1 MDSTKALR
9 DWYTERS
16 GLRVDLVGDF
26 AGKELFAIH
35 GEVLMAHCISQAK
48 VNYQEG
54 FQLLHAVYAVEKFLN
69 ELDQRHCHFQVI
81 WLESHERLCIP
92 PGTPEEHHIKYLL
105 TRRILIEHL
114 NRGLDAQRPR
124 CSYVFDS
131 LDDQRFINHL
141 KSSPIL
147 FFLCSDGR
155 QNLTAPEPTAP
166 QNISMCLFLIYNLNL
181 RGYSIALIDDAE
193 ISNAKVAATVFTPT
207 HDNAIPFADQLFPE
221 EDVGTKPDTKIV
233 GEVAYQL
240 LLKTDD
246 WASWDDGTSL
256 TARQA
261 LLVAALSESA
271 QTNPDQLLI
280 ACVLAHMGLLMD
292 HSLVQRA
299 SNRQQ
304 HTESQASVFLKRL
317 LEISTHLIKKSAASD
332 EKPFLS
338 KLEWDAFDLFDGMLF
353 YSVIGNTKGISLS
366 QSTTSTVM
374 GLSKK
379 INTLSG
385 LDCSSA
391 LKYLLSEPQDLPDP
405 SVLGKE
411 KDCAKTV
418 AMHPVMKFAHPA
430 FDKYFEDVKVDVN
443 LIAERPIASKIFQ
456 EATHWHNSKKKLS
469 MKQKPKLLDKWALKR
484 NQRFTTATKKYADSL
499 TTGTPEN
506 ILVMDKSAS
515 STPAPGWKEELRQK
529 SSDTA
534 KRLAM
539 KKDTRG
545 KVARG
550 GILTAAAAPTPK
562 QGAPGA
568 AERLWATKK
577 KELQKM
583 TDFRNQLVAANDY
596 ESGIMF
602 GKDLVGAEISLYICK
617 LLVAIFDKEVKT
629 GKGKGLAAIVEVF
642 WTRVIELK
650 TKRLAEE
657 STAELNKLAT
667 ALQTSTERARSQGL
681 YHGATSIEHQL
692 EFYGP
697 DMERGFDPKFDP
709 RVSSFN
715 PDAWQRKVL
724 DAIDAK
730 KSLCVIAP
738 TSAGK
743 TFISFY
749 AMKKVMQSSDND
761 VLVYVAPTKAL
772 VNQIAAEVQGRF
784 KKKFRY
790 EESRSVW
797 AIHTRDYRVNN
808 PTGCQILVTVPHILQ
823 IMLLSPPN
831 VEKANSWAHRIKRI
845 IFDEVHCIG
854 QAQEGVVWEQ
864 LLLLAPCPII
874 ALSATVG
881 NPQEFVAW
889 LSESQK
895 TKGHDLE
902 LVEHKARYS
911 DLRKYIYRPPCKSQ
925 DKFDGFPPRDQ
936 AKRVVHGLDEQGKS
950 PFSFVH
956 PIGSIVDRNRGTLDD
971 ISLEARD
978 CLKLWLSMRKHQTEA
993 FPVAD
998 KLDPSQALPAIVK
1011 KADILCWEEDLKAC
1025 LLPWMMDPESPFESV
1040 RGDLRFCNN
1049 GDMQTR
1055 NKRKGEQLSPEH
1067 FQLLLDLHQ
1076 RQGLPAIIFNYDR
1089 MKCESIMKSVISEL
1103 KRHELEWKKTSKE
1116 WQKTIKDYEKWV
1128 KAQEKIKET
1137 KQGRKQDKNGLEEGM
1152 SKMDF
1157 VREEGQEEVSNWQ
1170 SFDPQAPLAKFSF
1183 SDSRKCQ
1190 REDLEE
1196 LIRSLNW
1203 VNLDPVFIEA
1213 LRRGVGV
1220 HHAGMNRKYRQVV
1233 EMLCRRGFLTV
1244 VIATGTLALGI
1255 NVPCK
1260 TVVFSE
1266 DSVFLSALN
1275 YRQASGRAGRRGF
1288 DLLGNVV
1295 FNIPTHRSFEI
1306 MSSRLPDLR
1315 GQFPVSTTI
1324 VLRTLSLCSHTQNNE
1339 FSIQAAQSLLSQNLL
1354 YLGGPA
1360 EELAV
1365 KHHLRFSIEYLR
1377 KQHLLS
1383 DSGAPLNFAGL
1394 ITHLY
1399 FTENSAFA
1407 FHSLL
1412 KGGYFHRLCG
1422 EVYTRPSAVVRE
1434 LMLVLSHLFCR
1445 QPVTRIGDTEWLQGV
1460 KESSSSIVVLPDLPP
1475 KALDLLREHN
1485 WETLAIFKNYVQT
1498 YVCQN
1503 LADSPDDELPFSK
1516 YPAGSQ
1522 GSGSHVSQTR
1532 KAPEIRSP
1540 FAALSGFTDS
1550 FNSIQELC
1558 QTVREGVFLEESA
1571 VPYIKIYPDD
1581 TDGVPWN
1588 AYLYDFFMHGD
1599 LKALVTGNGIKEG
1612 DVWFRLKDFSL
1623 ILATIITSLDNF
1635 LDPKAGYP
1643 DMTDV
1648 QDVQDVID
1656 RVAEDQG
1663 AVESDN
1669 IQPADIPMP
1678 LGELTNNK
1686 KTKRKKVAEAWDDDE
1701 DEDENKSAD
1710 GYAAVNGSDR
1720 RTGVHNS
1727 DSETEVGWDDVPAWQ
1742 EQDEANLRN
1751 ILKAFKLLQVEFD
1764 EKFRKIWA

>member
-54 FQLLHAVYAVEKFLN
+54 FQLLHAIYAVEKFLN

-92 PGTPEEHHIKYLL
+92 PQTPEEHHIKYLL
-105 TRRILIEHL
+105 TRRILIDHL
-114 NRGLDAQRPR
+114 NRGLDVSRLHR
-124 CSYVFDS
+124 SYVYDS
-131 LDDQRFINHL
+131 LDDQSFIDHL

-155 QNLTAPEPTAP
+155 QNLTAPEPKAV
-166 QNISMCLFLIYNLNL
+166 QDISQCLHLIYHLNL

-207 HDNAIPFADQLFPE
+207 HDDAIPLNDQLIPE
-221 EDVGTKPDTKIV
+221 EEIGAEPDSRGL

-240 LLKTDD
+240 LLKADD
-246 WASWDDGTSL
+246 WACWDDGTGL

-261 LLVAALSESA
+261 LLVAALSELA
-271 QTNPDQLLI
+271 QETPDQLLI
-280 ACVLAHMGLLMD
+280 ACFLVHMGFLMD
-292 HSLVQRA
+292 HRLVQRA

-304 HTESQASVFLKRL
+304 YTESQASGFLMRL
-317 LEISTHLIKKSAASD
+317 LNISYHIIKKSAASD
-332 EKPFLS
+332 GECFLP
-338 KLEWDAFDLFDGMLF
+338 KLEWDGFDMVDGMLF
-353 YSVIGNTKGISLS
+353 YSVIGKIDGITLDR
-366 QSTTSTVM
+366 STSSTIM
-374 GLSKK
+374 GLSRKV
-379 INTLSG
+379 NTLSG
-385 LDCSSA
+385 LDCSPA
-391 LKYLLSEPQDLPDP
+391 LEYLLSQAQDQPTS
-405 SVLGKE
+405 SVLGEE
-411 KDCAKTV
+411 KDSAETV
-418 AMHPVMKFAHPA
+418 AMRPVLKFAHPA

-443 LIAERPIASKIFQ
+443 LAAEPPIASKIFQ
-456 EATHWHNSKKKLS
+456 EATHWHNSKKTLS
-469 MKQKPKLLDKWALKR
+469 LKQKPKPLDKWALKR
-484 NQRFTTATKKYADSL
+484 NQRFMAATKKYADSL

-506 ILVMDKSAS
+506 ILLTNKSVS
-515 STPAPGWKEELRQK
+515 STPAPAWREQLKQK
-529 SSDTA
+529 SYDTA
-534 KRLAM
+534 KKVAN
-539 KKDTRG
+539 KKEFRG
-545 KVARG
+545 KSAQG
-550 GILTAAAAPTPK
+550 GALTGASTPSSRLV
-562 QGAPGA
+562 APGA
-568 AERLWATKK
+568 AEKIWATKK
-577 KELQKM
+577 KELQKI
-583 TDFRNQLVAANDY
+583 TDLSYQLEAVKDY
-596 ESGIMF
+596 ELGITF

-617 LLVAIFDKEVKT
+617 VLVAIFEREVKT
-629 GKGKGLAAIVEVF
+629 GTGKDLAAILELF
-642 WTRVIELK
+642 WTRATELK
-650 TKRLAEE
+650 TKRMASEYNTELEE
-657 STAELNKLAT
+657 LAT
-667 ALQTSTERARSQGL
+667 KLQSSTEQARFQGL
-681 YHGATSIEHQL
+681 HHGATSIEHQL
-692 EFYGP
+692 EFHGP
-697 DMERGFDPKFDP
+697 DMERGFDPAPDN

-715 PDAWQRKVL
+715 PDAWQRDVL
-724 DAIDAK
+724 DAIDAE

-749 AMKKVMQSSDND
+749 AMKKVMQSSDDD

-784 KKKFRY
+784 KKKFKHS
-790 EESRSVW
+790 ESRSVW

-831 VEKANSWAHRIKRI
+831 AEKANSWAHRIKRI

-902 LVEHKARYS
+902 LVVHKARYS
-911 DLRKYIYRPPCKSQ
+911 DLRKYIYRPSGKSR
-925 DKFDGFPPRDQ
+925 DKFDGFPPRGQGVDG
-936 AKRVVHGLDEQGKS
+936 AHGLDEQGKS
-950 PFSFVH
+950 PFFFVH
-956 PIGSIVDRNRGTLDD
+956 PIGSIVDRNRGTLED

-978 CLKLWLSMRKHQTEA
+978 CLKLWLSMRKHQTAA

-998 KLDPSQALPAIVK
+998 KLDPSKALPAIVK
-1011 KADILCWEEDLKAC
+1011 KADILRWESELKAC
-1025 LLPWMMDPESPFESV
+1025 LLPWMMDPGSPFEAV
-1040 RGDLRFCNN
+1040 RDDLRLCDN
-1049 GDMQTR
+1049 GNIQ
-1055 NKRKGEQLSPEH
+1055 KRVNCKAQEVSPEH
-1067 FQLLLDLHQ
+1067 FQLLLDLHH
-1076 RQGLPAIIFNYDR
+1076 RQGLPAIVFNYDR
-1089 MKCESIMKSVISEL
+1089 MKCESIMSSVIAEL
-1103 KRHELEWKKTSKE
+1103 RRHELEWKKTSKE
-1116 WQKTIKDYEKWV
+1116 WQKTIIDYEKWS
-1128 KAQEKIKET
+1128 KAQGKTKEA
-1137 KQGRKQDKNGLEEGM
+1137 KQGRKQDHSGLEEGM
-1152 SKMDF
+1152 SKMDL
-1157 VREEGQEEVSNWQ
+1157 VREEGQKDVSKWEY
-1170 SFDPQAPLAKFSF
+1170 FDPHAPLARFSF
-1183 SDSRKCQ
+1183 ADSRKCQ
-1190 REDLEE
+1190 LEDLEE
-1196 LIRSLNW
+1196 LIRSLKW
-1203 VNLDPVFIEA
+1203 ANLDPIFIEA

-1260 TVVFSE
+1260 TVVFSG

-1295 FNIPTHRSFEI
+1295 FNISTHRSFEI

-1315 GQFPVSTTI
+1315 GQFPVSTSI
-1324 VLRTLSLCSHTQNNE
+1324 VLRTLSLCSHTQNNR
-1339 FSIQAAQSLLSQNLL
+1339 FSIEAAQSLLSQNLL

-1360 EELAV
+1360 GELAV

-1394 ITHLY
+1394 ISHLY

-1412 KGGYFHRLCG
+1412 KGGYFHKLCA
-1422 EVYTRPSAVVRE
+1422 EVDKIPTAVVLE

-1445 QPVTRIGDTEWLQGV
+1445 QPVTRFGDKEWLEGV
-1460 KESSSSIVVLPDLPP
+1460 KRLSSSIVILPELPP
-1475 KALDLLREHN
+1475 MALNMLREHN
-1485 WETLAIFKNYVQT
+1485 RETLAIFKNYVQT
-1498 YVCQN
+1498 YIFQN
-1503 LADSPDDELPFSK
+1503 LANSPDDKLPLSK
-1516 YPAGSQ
+1516 YPVGAQ
-1522 GSGSHVSQTR
+1522 GSGSHGCQTR

-1550 FNSIQELC
+1550 FHSIQELC

-1588 AYLYDFFMHGD
+1588 AYLYDFFKNGD
-1599 LKALVTGNGIKEG
+1599 LKALVTGNGIKAG
-1612 DVWFRLKDFSL
+1612 DVWFRLKDFSM

-1648 QDVQDVID
+1648 QDVFD
-1656 RVAEDQG
+1656 RVAEGQEVDEGGEGDDVQQ
-1663 AVESDN
+1663 VDMP
-1669 IQPADIPMP
+1669 IP
-1678 LGELTNNK
+1678 LGEVTNK
-1686 KTKRKKVAEAWDDDE
+1686 KTSKKKKVADSWDDDE
-1701 DEDENKSAD
+1701 NEEENEPAV
-1710 GYAAVNGSDR
+1710 GYSTVNGRNQPS
-1720 RTGVHNS
+1720 THNS
-1727 DSETEVGWDDVPAWQ
+1727 DSGTELGRDDVPAWQ
-1742 EQDEANLRN
+1742 RQDEANLRN
-1751 ILKAFKLLQVEFD
+1751 ILKAFKLLQAEFD
-1764 EKFRKIWA
+1764 EKFKKVWA